1 MWTASRNLR
10 QVCVDVEKNMVRGYT
25 FAFFVNFSC
34 SYALLNTRNRKIRLL
49 RIVAVYHFIFRVQK
63 LDELG
68 QIEDGTPILVD
79 LL

>member
-1 MWTASRNLR
+1 MKS
-10 QVCVDVEKNMVRGYT
+10 VDVDFST
-25 FAFFVNFSC
+25 TTTCIFAFFVNFSC

-49 RIVAVYHFIFRVQK
+49 RIQAHPQLFFRVQK

-68 QIEDGTPILVD
+68 QIEDGTPILID